1 MVTCLRELEPSNFY
15 CIWLATWSVCVEPF
29 QGCVANTV
37 CVQVGNGWAGT
48 CEFYVKEDLCLP
60 KEKCD
65 SLHLAMNLVDSVWRV
80 HFSQYQVALCHYT
93 LTCVCV
99 CVL

>member
-1 MVTCLRELEPSNFY
+1 M
-15 CIWLATWSVCVEPF
+15 
-29 QGCVANTV
+29 ANTV
-37 CVQVGNGWAGT
+37 CVHIGNGWAGT

-99 CVL
+99 YCDCVCDCDCDCVCVCGGGGRRLEPLGLAVR

>member
-1 MVTCLRELEPSNFY
+1 M
-15 CIWLATWSVCVEPF
+15 
-29 QGCVANTV
+29 ANTV
-37 CVQVGNGWAGT
+37 CVHIGNGWAGT

-99 CVL
+99 CTVTVTVTVTVWEGGGGEGGWSH